1 MGSWSV
7 LSVPHA
13 SQEPIGPVVTVAL
26 ISAGQHADTLA
37 GHQDD
42 VSQLTGAPAGP
53 RQCGRHHPGGEGDQ
67 QRGDQA
73 GPARDAL
80 LREERLHEAGGQH
93 DRVDH
98 SNICFTI
105 S

>member
-1 MGSWSV
+1 M
-7 LSVPHA
+7 
-13 SQEPIGPVVTVAL
+13 VTVAL
-26 ISAGQHADTLA
+26 ISAGQHADTLLA

-80 LREERLHEAGGQH
+80 HREERLHEAGGQH

-98 SNICFTI
+98 SNICITI